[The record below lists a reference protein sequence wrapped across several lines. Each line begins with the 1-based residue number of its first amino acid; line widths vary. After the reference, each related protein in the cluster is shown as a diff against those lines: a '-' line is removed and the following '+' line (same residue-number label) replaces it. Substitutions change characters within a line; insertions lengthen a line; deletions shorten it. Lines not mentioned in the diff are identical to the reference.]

1 MKKDF
6 KKTKENNKKTVLNKN
21 KKQKSKDPEVLFIPA
36 GVLLGMGFGFLYN
49 DLVAGL
55 FIGLGLGFFVFAIV
69 SNIKNKK

>member
-1 MKKDF
+1 
-6 KKTKENNKKTVLNKN
+6 
-21 KKQKSKDPEVLFIPA
+21 
-36 GVLLGMGFGFLYN
+36 MGFGFLYN